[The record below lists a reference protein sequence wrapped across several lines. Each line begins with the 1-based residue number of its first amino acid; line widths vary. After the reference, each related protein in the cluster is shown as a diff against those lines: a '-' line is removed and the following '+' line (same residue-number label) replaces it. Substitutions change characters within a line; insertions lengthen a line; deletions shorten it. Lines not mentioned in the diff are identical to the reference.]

1 MNSNSITFISI
12 WKLKSPPEHPIYWK
26 IDNCWEVE
34 QNDLLKTYAFIISRP
49 SNVGRP
55 TNDLYDNHNGAKYFL
70 KLQLNFYKFYNFA
83 SQNLTTILFY
93 NFASQNLTT
102 IFFFISLF
110 SFVQV
115 VNLKLFCQF
124 CKSGLWAWGH
134 GDCLVL
140 SPHQVLAATLFPIS
154 TRGWGADCA
163 HHILMFSVLSLVIQ
177 IRLQFFWPNC
187 DIEWWWNVLESHFF
201 SRFPRLSLHQAA
213 ISALKVS

>member
-1 MNSNSITFISI
+1 MNSHSITFISI

-83 SQNLTTILFY
+83 RQNLTTILFY

-102 IFFFISLF
+102 IFFLF
-110 SFVQV
+110 SCLVLYKLWTWNCSASS
-115 VNLKLFCQF
+115 VNQAC
-124 CKSGLWAWGH
+124 GRAWEH

-154 TRGWGADCA
+154 TRA
-163 HHILMFSVLSLVIQ
+163 
-177 IRLQFFWPNC
+177 LQGG
-187 DIEWWWNVLESHFF
+187 
-201 SRFPRLSLHQAA
+201 
-213 ISALKVS
+213 